1 MPLARYGVL
10 AGAFNRFERDPPV
23 NYGSFYHGLLYLNA
37 PLPNQRTVAEWR
49 CALDVKAPDGVVEYI
64 KIALKREDVA
74 SILALDAGYHDLA
87 HTPSSGALDYV
98 RSAYISGPI
107 GCASIF
113 YGLLSAITGNPAQKV
128 FIQNV
133 GGSVL
138 DALNAMLTNIRRIYV
153 FGAPFDPL
161 QPGNIG
167 MHDVHMNQ
175 GDPLPAPGEANY
187 SQKLGWYNSGAIW
200 RDGGVLIE
208 HNDDTVEG
216 FFIKFLT
223 QTMNTGDDGH
233 PR

>member
-1 MPLARYGVL
+1 MPLDQYGVL
-10 AGAFNRFERDPPV
+10 VGAYNRFERDPPV
-23 NYGSFYHGLLYLNA
+23 NYGNFFHGLLYLNA
-37 PLPNQRTVAEWR
+37 PLPNQQNFVEWR

-64 KIALKREDVA
+64 KITIKREDIA
-74 SILALDAGYHDLA
+74 GILALSPGYHPLA
-87 HTPSSGALDYV
+87 ANATSGALDYV
-98 RSAYISGPI
+98 RSPFINGPI

-113 YGLLSAITGNPAQKV
+113 YGLLKLFGGREHKV
-128 FIQNV
+128 FTQNA

-138 DALNAMLTNIRRIYV
+138 DALNTMLVDIKRVYV
-153 FGAPFDPL
+153 FGEPFSPL

-175 GDPLPAPGEANY
+175 GDPPPTPGAPNY
-187 SQKLGWYNSGAIW
+187 GQQQGWYNASGIW
-200 RDGGVLIE
+200 QDGGVLIE
-208 HNDDTVEG
+208 HNNDTVEG